1 MTIYYLETDH
11 ETKTLHQVIAFVGSI
26 VIICLLNFL
35 LKKCKA
41 YFKGKK
47 AVPSS
52 II

>member
-1 MTIYYLETDH
+1 MENSKKRLKSVDLA
-11 ETKTLHQVIAFVGSI
+11 KGLG
-26 VIICLLNFL
+26 IICLLNFL

-52 II
+52 IK